1 MIAAPHSPEED
12 RRLAALYQYELLD
25 TPSEDLF
32 DAFTTLA
39 ATICDAPISLIS
51 LIDSDRQWF
60 KSRFGLAARETP
72 RDVAFCAHAILEEGI
87 FEINDAQEDQRF
99 FDNPLVTGEPLV
111 RFYAGVPLR
120 TSDGF
125 ALGTLCVLDRVPRT
139 LSEEQRTSLAA
150 LADALVEQFEARR
163 ALLRLFD
170 SSQTELYHV
179 DLKTRRIVFASEAA
193 RRNLGYTADE
203 LRAVPLETLLPALA
217 ADGRLEE
224 RIAEL
229 RAEPGHRITMRA
241 RARRH
246 DGTTY
251 PIELRMELIPT
262 RRSEVVLVV
271 ATDLTEREHTAERIT
286 LLSAAIEA
294 ARDPILIA
302 RFGDTPEDSPTVLY
316 ANDAYVRSKG
326 VTVEDVLNRPID
338 LYLGERTDRAQLV
351 NMRAAV
357 MAGQAGVAE
366 YETYRAD
373 GTSYYVQASARPLL
387 DDDGRAFAYVVVQRD
402 VTETVLRGAELALQ
416 NERLTALTSIARTLF
431 AALDP
436 DALVGALITGVR
448 HLLDGVPTLYA
459 ARDDGAFVATYN
471 LLPTSSAVGDEF
483 ITLATVSD
491 VCVLDRT
498 GARAAVRIAGEND
511 TTAFVLDVRRS
522 EEFAQADVFALG
534 LLAQYIAVAARNVV
548 LYRELSARRDAV
560 VELNQ
565 LKNDLIAML
574 AHDFRGP
581 LTTIVGFADVL
592 GEEENLTDEAREYL
606 GMISSSA
613 MRLAALA
620 SDTLALSQL
629 ERNELSLTIE
639 PVDIG
644 ALARDVARVFSVTRP
659 IDVRVGTG
667 PHVVEGDAA
676 RLRQVVENLVGN
688 AIKYSPGGEP
698 VDIVVRNREDAIE
711 LAVRD
716 RGIGVPAADRA
727 RLFGRFARAANA
739 RALGIGG
746 TGFGLYLARTIVELH
761 GGRIDVSS
769 TEGSGSTFR
778 VTLPLSMAKPD

>member
-1 MIAAPHSPEED
+1 MIVAPQTPEED

-72 RDVAFCAHAILEEGI
+72 RDVAFCAHAILEDGI
-87 FEINDAQEDQRF
+87 FEINDAQDDQRF

-139 LSEEQRTSLAA
+139 LTDEQRTSLAA
-150 LADALVEQFEARR
+150 LAEALVEQFEARR

-193 RRNLGYTADE
+193 RRNLGYSADE

-217 ADGRLEE
+217 TDGRLEE

-229 RAEPGHRITMRA
+229 RAEPGHRVTMRA

-251 PIELRMELIPT
+251 PIELRIELIPT
-262 RRSEVVLVV
+262 RRNEVVLVV
-271 ATDLTEREHTAERIT
+271 ATDLTEREQTAERIT

-302 RFGDTPEDSPTVLY
+302 RFGATPQDSPIVLY
-316 ANDAYVRSKG
+316 ANEAYVRTKG
-326 VTVEDVLNRPID
+326 VSVEEVVNQPID
-338 LYLGERTDRAQLV
+338 RYLGAKTDRTELIQ
-351 NMRAAV
+351 MRADV
-357 MAGQAGVAE
+357 MAGNAGKAE

-373 GTSYYVQASARPLL
+373 GSSYYVQSSARPLL
-387 DDDGRAFAYVVVQRD
+387 DEGGQVYAYVVVQRD
-402 VTETVLRGAELALQ
+402 VTETVLRGAELTLQ

-436 DALVGALITGVR
+436 DALVGALIAGVR

-471 LLPTSSAVGDEF
+471 LLPTSGAVGDDF

-491 VCVLDRT
+491 ICVLDHT

-511 TTAFVLDVRRS
+511 VTAFVLDVRR
-522 EEFAQADVFALG
+522 EEAFAQADVFALG
-534 LLAQYIAVAARNVV
+534 LLAQYVAVAVRNVV

-644 ALARDVARVFSVTRP
+644 ALVRDVARVFSVTRP
-659 IDVRVGTG
+659 IDVRVGAG
-667 PHVVEGDAA
+667 PHVVQGDAG
-676 RLRQVVENLVGN
+676 RLRQVIENLVGN

-727 RLFGRFARAANA
+727 RLFGRFARASNA

-778 VTLPLSMAKPD
+778 VTLPLGASPAV